1 VSSSLSFD
9 VSRGVETRIDGSFFE
24 LSELDLED
32 VLGLSSVFDLLLE
45 DVFDFSILLLLKY
58 P

>member
-24 LSELDLED
+24 LSELDLDD

-45 DVFDFSILLLLKY
+45 DVFAFSILLLLK
-58 P
+58 